1 MSAMHTRVTLDA
13 SESGLAV
20 TAHFDRGARL
30 GLSSPSGP
38 AGPSPVQAVLACLG
52 GCAAMDVIS
61 MLRKQRQ
68 QVTAYEV
75 RVEAERRPDHPR
87 YFTRIEIVHRIQG
100 HHIRPEAVAEA
111 IRLSDTKYCS
121 VHAMLEP
128 RAEIVSRFE
137 ILPP

>member
-1 MSAMHTRVTLDA
+1 MSVSHTRITLDT
-13 SESGLAV
+13 SDTGLAV

-30 GLSSPSGP
+30 GLSSPSSE

-61 MLRKQRQ
+61 ILRKQRQ
-68 QVTAYEV
+68 RVTAYEV
-75 RVEAERRPDHPR
+75 RVNGERRAEHPR
-87 YFTRIEIVHRIQG
+87 YYTHIEIVHRIHG
-100 HHIRPEAVAEA
+100 HQIRPEAVAEA

-128 RAEIVSRFE
+128 KAEIVSRFE

>member
-1 MSAMHTRVTLDA
+1 MSVMHTRITLEP

-20 TAHFDRGARL
+20 TAHFDRGVRL
-30 GLSSPSGP
+30 GLSSPAGE
-38 AGPSPVQAVLACLG
+38 AGPSPVQAVLASLG
-52 GCAAMDVIS
+52 GCTAMDVIAI
-61 MLRKQRQ
+61 LRKQRQ
-68 QVTAYEV
+68 RVTGYEV
-75 RVEAERRPDHPR
+75 RVEGERHQEHPR
-87 YFTRIEIVHRIQG
+87 YFTRIVMVHRIHG

-128 RAEIVSRFE
+128 KAEIVSRFE